1 MKWLLPPVLLAMAV
15 VAMIALHRGV
25 DLPPILPAP
34 LNYWIGIPLMLA
46 GLGLAAAGS
55 REFRRRGTNIHTFRK
70 PDVLVTD
77 GVFSFSR
84 NPMYLGFALALLG
97 FAIKL
102 CTPLVF
108 AVVAGFVL
116 VVDLWYMRFE
126 ERVAAEVFGE
136 PYEAYRRATRR
147 WI

>member
-1 MKWLLPPVLLAMAV
+1 MAV
-15 VAMIALHRGV
+15 VAVVAPHRGV
-25 DLPPILPAP
+25 DLPPIPPAK
-34 LNYWIGIPLMLA
+34 LNHWIGIPPMLA
-46 GLGLAAAGS
+46 GFRLAAAGS
-55 REFRRRGTNIHTFRK
+55 REFRRRNTTVHTFRK
-70 PDVLVTD
+70 PDGLVTD

-108 AVVAGFVL
+108 AVVAGFIL
-116 VVDLWYMRFE
+116 VVDHRRIRFE
-126 ERVAAEVFGE
+126 ERVAAEIFGE
-136 PYEAYRRATRR
+136 PHEAYRRATRR